1 MPKVIGY
8 TPPFLARPSPGSKI
22 FTDPEPQSPASP
34 SKRTSYL
41 GALPSTQY
49 QGPRRLVARRGT
61 DIFAVVGN
69 KIRWAD
75 LSALRDEWEDNTQ
88 SGTSRFGL
96 SRSDATESPRD
107 SVYRTLAVP
116 VYYQIRQISISPSGL
131 FLAICTEHTVHIAVL
146 PDPSRLKEHDRSP
159 LKVKTYQLGPTVHVI
174 PESPLASVLWHPLAY
189 ATASTDCLV
198 TVTAEAAV
206 RVWEFDKANS
216 WSLDRPKLAVDLRK
230 LADGV
235 SCDQDFEPSGFGKT
249 RGFSVDDFDMEVS
262 AACFGGRGKEDEDAW
277 ASMTLWVAMRN
288 GDLYA
293 LCPLLPSRW
302 KPTAT
307 TIPSLTTTAVSRM
320 ASINDDE
327 TDMDER
333 RAADQQY
340 EWVQEID
347 NEEPQIHKSTDSL
360 GEFEV
365 RFRPQNPSAIPRLQ
379 GPFTIVSDEDA
390 SEIEVSDIHVFPA
403 KLDENDL
410 FDGEDDDEIDE
421 NLVQPIPF
429 TTICVATPE
438 SQVWLAIDLD
448 GITGQWLP
456 KKGKSAF
463 GVPSS
468 DATPLT
474 LADVVMLDGS
484 GANPAANWPV
494 FTPDIASAYSI
505 FVTTLTRVYSLSLND
520 WVTQLGVELSGT
532 QPVDPGM
539 RTRLETRCQNRVC
552 VIDKLIEARE
562 QSEALSAPTIIDD
575 TSLGYLLLTASSTA
589 AYGVVFDQIPTG
601 ISSVG
606 PSITDFTMS
615 STHVDSQLANLPV
628 SPVETVPTREPY
640 CPPKIFYLNQHSP
653 IESMRQLLPPH
664 LKKAISERPM
674 RLSPAMLEI
683 MTFTHRTVGGQ
694 SAQLENA
701 AAELFRRC
709 ERLRIEL
716 AGQVKQMTELAQQL
730 QRLTATTE
738 EDENGQVKEKKSPET
753 RISEAREKQS
763 NLVARYEALRRKVG
777 RVGSA
782 NRELSSKELAWM
794 HEIESL
800 GQNVGIVGREARQES
815 GGGETNLEKRFAMVK
830 QLTQSLV
837 EEAHSIEKQQQ
848 QHPASPKGPPA
859 LEASVSSISA
869 SSITPSMSASQITLT
884 SRSSGAAA
892 SPRSSN
898 FSGLGVSSRLQKE
911 RIADIMATVE
921 REGAVIEAAMK
932 RLERLKMEY

>member
-8 TPPFLARPSPGSKI
+8 TPPFLSRPSSGSKI

-34 SKRTSYL
+34 SKRSSYL

-49 QGPRRLVARRGT
+49 QGPRR
-61 DIFAVVGN
+61 
-69 KIRWAD
+69 WAD
-75 LSALRDEWEDNTQ
+75 LSAVRDEWEDNTQ
-88 SGTSRFGL
+88 SGASRFGL
-96 SRSDATESPRD
+96 SRSDATEATGD

-116 VYYQIRQISISPSGL
+116 VYYQIRQILISPSGF

-146 PDPSRLKEHDRSP
+146 PDPSRLKEHDRSL

-174 PESPLASVLWHPLAY
+174 PESPLTSVLWHPLAY
-189 ATASTDCLV
+189 STASTDCLV

-206 RVWEFDKANS
+206 RLWEFDKANS
-216 WSLDRPKLAVDLRK
+216 WSLDRPRLAIDLRK

-235 SCDQDFEPSGFGKT
+235 SCDQDFEPSGFGKN

-262 AACFGGRGKEDEDAW
+262 AACFGGRGREDEDAW
-277 ASMTLWVAMRN
+277 ASMSLWVAMRN

-302 KPTAT
+302 KPTST

-347 NEEPQIHKSTDSL
+347 NEEPQIQQSTDSL

-379 GPFTIVSDEDA
+379 GPFAIVPEEDA

-403 KLDENDL
+403 KLDEQDL
-410 FDGEDDDEIDE
+410 FDGEEDDEIDRG
-421 NLVQPIPF
+421 LVQPIPF

-438 SQVWLAIDLD
+438 NQIWLAIDLE
-448 GITGQWLP
+448 GVTGQWLP

-474 LADVVMLDGS
+474 LVDIVTLDGS
-484 GANPAANWPV
+484 TTNPAANWPV
-494 FTPDIASAYSI
+494 FTPDIAYSYSF
-505 FVTTLTRVYSLSLND
+505 FVTTLKHVYSLSLND
-520 WVTQLGVELSGT
+520 WVTQLGAELSGT
-532 QPVDPGM
+532 EPVDPGM
-539 RTRLETRCQNRVC
+539 RTRLETRCQNQVC
-552 VIDKLIEARE
+552 VTDKLVEVRE
-562 QSEALSAPTIIDD
+562 PSEALSAPTIIDD
-575 TSLGYLLLTASSTA
+575 TSLGYLLLTATSNA
-589 AYGVVFDQIPTG
+589 PYGVVFDQSPTG
-601 ISSVG
+601 PSTVG

-615 STHVDSQLANLPV
+615 SSRLESQLMNMPM
-628 SPVETVPTREPY
+628 SPIETVPAREPY
-640 CPPKIFYLNQHSP
+640 CPPKIFYFNQHIP
-653 IESMRQLLPPH
+653 IDSMRQRLPPH
-664 LKKAISERPM
+664 LKKAIAEQPI

-683 MTFTHRTVGGQ
+683 MTFTHRTVGVQ

-738 EDENGQVKEKKSPET
+738 EDENGNIKEKKTPET
-753 RISEAREKQS
+753 RIKEARERQS
-763 NLVARYEALRRKVG
+763 KLVARYEALRRKVG

-800 GQNVGIVGREARQES
+800 GQNVGIVTKEDGEQEGDGRDTA
-815 GGGETNLEKRFAMVK
+815 LDKRFATVK
-830 QLTQSLV
+830 QLTRSLV
-837 EEAHSIEKQQQ
+837 EEAHSIEKKHQ
-848 QHPASPKGPPA
+848 QHPISPKGPPT
-859 LEASVSSISA
+859 LDASVSSISA

-892 SPRSSN
+892 SPRSAN
-898 FSGLGVSSRLQKE
+898 FSALGVSSRLQKE

>member
-1 MPKVIGY
+1 MPKIIGY
-8 TPPFLARPSPGSKI
+8 TPPFLSRPSPGSKI

-34 SKRTSYL
+34 SKRSSYI

-49 QGPRRLVARRGT
+49 QGPRRLLAGRGT
-61 DIFAVVGN
+61 EIFTVVGN

-75 LSALRDEWEDNTQ
+75 LTTVRDEWEDSTQ
-88 SGTSRFGL
+88 SGASQFGPP
-96 SRSDATESPRD
+96 RSDATEATAD

-198 TVTAEAAV
+198 TVTSEAAV

-216 WSLDRPKLAVDLRK
+216 WSLDRPKLAIDLRK

-262 AACFGGRGKEDEDAW
+262 AACFGGRGREDEDAW
-277 ASMTLWVAMRN
+277 AAMTLWIAMRN

-302 KPTAT
+302 KPTST

-320 ASINDDE
+320 ASINDEE

-347 NEEPQIHKSTDSL
+347 NEEAQIHQSTDSL
-360 GEFEV
+360 GEFEI
-365 RFRPQNPSAIPRLQ
+365 RLRPQNPSAIPRLQ
-379 GPFTIVSDEDA
+379 GPFTIVPEEDA
-390 SEIEVSDIHVFPA
+390 TEIEVSDIHVFPA
-403 KLDENDL
+403 KLDEQAL
-410 FDGEDDDEIDE
+410 FDGDDDDEIDPG
-421 NLVQPIPF
+421 LVQPIPF
-429 TTICVATPE
+429 TTISVATPE
-438 SQVWLAIDLD
+438 NQVWFAIDLD
-448 GITGQWLP
+448 GVTGQWLP

-468 DATPLT
+468 DAKPLT
-474 LADVVMLDGS
+474 LIDIVTLDEPTTD
-484 GANPAANWPV
+484 PAANWPV
-494 FTPDIASAYSI
+494 FTPDIVHNYSL
-505 FVTTLTRVYSLSLND
+505 FLTTLKRVYSLSLND
-520 WVTQLGVELSGT
+520 WVSHLGAELTGT
-532 QPVDPGM
+532 EPVDPGL
-539 RTRLETRCQNRVC
+539 RTRLSIQCRSQVC
-552 VIDKLIEARE
+552 VTDQLIESRE
-562 QSEALSAPTIIDD
+562 PSEALCAPAIIDD
-575 TSLGYLLLTASSTA
+575 TSLGYLLLTATLNGP
-589 AYGVVFDQIPTG
+589 YGVIFDQAHLGTSNI
-601 ISSVG
+601 G
-606 PSITDFTMS
+606 PSITDFSVS
-615 STHVDSQLANLPV
+615 SGRLESQLAKRPV
-628 SPVETVPTREPY
+628 SPIETVPVREPY
-640 CPPKIFYLNQHSP
+640 CPPKIFYFNQHIP
-653 IESMRQLLPPH
+653 IDSMRQRLPPY
-664 LKKAISERPM
+664 LKKAISDRPM

-683 MTFTHRTVGGQ
+683 MTFTHRTISVQ

-738 EDENGQVKEKKSPET
+738 EDENGNVKEKMTPET
-753 RISEAREKQS
+753 RISEARERQS
-763 NLVARYEALRRKVG
+763 KLTARYEALRRKVG

-782 NRELSSKELAWM
+782 NRELGSKELAWM
-794 HEIESL
+794 HEIEIL
-800 GQNVGIVGREARQES
+800 GKNVGIVSKEDGEQEGS
-815 GGGETNLEKRFAMVK
+815 ERGTTLDKRFETVK
-830 QLTQSLV
+830 QLTSSLV
-837 EEAHSIEKQQQ
+837 KEAHAAEKQQQ
-848 QHPASPKGPPA
+848 PASPKGPPA

-869 SSITPSMSASQITLT
+869 SSITPSMSASQITVT

-892 SPRSSN
+892 SPRSST
-898 FSGLGVSSRLQKE
+898 FGGLGVSSRLQKE

-932 RLERLKMEY
+932 RLERLRMEY